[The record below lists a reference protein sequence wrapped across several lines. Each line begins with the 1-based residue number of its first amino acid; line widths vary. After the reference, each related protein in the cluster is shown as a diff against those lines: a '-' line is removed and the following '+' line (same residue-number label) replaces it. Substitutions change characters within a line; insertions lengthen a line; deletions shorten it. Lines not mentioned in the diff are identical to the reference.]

1 MRTRESTRGRAF
13 LAGAAAMVLLL
24 LLAAGPAG
32 AGEGKRPLV
41 LVHRLDGMIHGVS
54 AKILH
59 RALAEADE
67 RGVAVFVL
75 EMDTP
80 GGLVDAAEDM
90 VRDILN
96 SPVPVVAYVA
106 PRGAHAASAGF
117 FLLLAADVAAMAPV
131 TRTGAAHPIVAGGEN
146 KEGDIALEKAAEDL
160 AALLRSAARARGKP
174 AELAEQAVR
183 ESRSWS
189 AEEAREAGLV
199 DVIAGSREEL
209 LRWLDGREIVRSDGS
224 RVVLHLADPRVETFR
239 LHWQESF
246 ENVLLH
252 PVLLSL
258 LLSIGVLAFYIE
270 FTHPG
275 LVLPGLVGLLCL
287 LVALYGM
294 RLLPVDWL
302 GVALL
307 ALGVVML
314 ILEIKVVSYGML
326 TIGGIASLLVGLW
339 LLFPRDV
346 PGLAVPWQVLVPVG
360 LFLAAVILPVMWLVL
375 RTQLRRATTGRDGM
389 IGLAGEAT
397 TPLDPEGTVLVHGEY
412 WKARATRPLPA
423 GARVRVRE
431 VKDGLRLVVEPATEE
446 ETG

>member
-1 MRTRESTRGRAF
+1 MRTREATRGRVLF
-13 LAGAAAMVLLL
+13 AGVAAVVLLL
-24 LLAAGPAG
+24 LLAAGSAG
-32 AGEGKRPLV
+32 AGEEDRPLV

-59 RALAEADE
+59 RALAEAEE
-67 RGVAVFVL
+67 RGAAVFLL

-160 AALLRSAARARGKP
+160 SALLRSAARARGKP

-209 LRWLDGREIVRSDGS
+209 LGWLDGREIVRSDGS

-252 PVLLSL
+252 PVILSL
-258 LLSIGVLAFYIE
+258 LLSIGVLAIYIE
-270 FTHPG
+270 LTHPG
-275 LVLPGLVGLLCL
+275 FVLPGLVGLVCV

-294 RLLPVDWL
+294 RLLPVNWL
-302 GVALL
+302 GAALL

-326 TIGGIASLLVGLW
+326 TIGGIGSLLLGLW

-375 RTQLRRATTGRDGM
+375 RAQLRRATTGKEGM

-412 WKARATRPLPA
+412 WKARATRPVPA

-431 VKDGLRLVVEPATEE
+431 VKDGLRLVVEPVAEE
-446 ETG
+446 ESD

>member
-1 MRTRESTRGRAF
+1 MRTREATRGRVLF
-13 LAGAAAMVLLL
+13 AGVAAVVLLL

-32 AGEGKRPLV
+32 AGEEDRPLV

-59 RALAEADE
+59 RALAEAEE
-67 RGVAVFVL
+67 RGAAVFLL

-96 SPVPVVAYVA
+96 SPVPVVAYVGA
-106 PRGAHAASAGF
+106 RGAHAASAGF

-160 AALLRSAARARGKP
+160 SALLRSAARARGKP

-209 LRWLDGREIVRSDGS
+209 LGWLDGREIVRSDGS

-252 PVLLSL
+252 PVILSL
-258 LLSIGVLAFYIE
+258 LLSIGVLAIYIE
-270 FTHPG
+270 LTHPG
-275 LVLPGLVGLLCL
+275 FVLPGLVGLVCV

-294 RLLPVDWL
+294 RLLPVNWL
-302 GVALL
+302 GAALL

-326 TIGGIASLLVGLW
+326 TIGGIGSLLLGLW

-375 RTQLRRATTGRDGM
+375 RAQLRRATTGKEGM

-412 WKARATRPLPA
+412 WQARATRPVPA

-431 VKDGLRLVVEPATEE
+431 VKDGLRLVVEPVAEE
-446 ETG
+446 ESD